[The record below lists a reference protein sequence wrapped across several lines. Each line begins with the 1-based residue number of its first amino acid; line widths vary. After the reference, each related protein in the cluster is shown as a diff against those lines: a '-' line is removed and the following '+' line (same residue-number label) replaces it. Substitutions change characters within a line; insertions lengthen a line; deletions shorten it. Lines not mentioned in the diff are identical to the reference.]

1 VAVAPVDPN
10 DPNAQFAIL
19 VLNREAPDSSTFRT
33 NLRTS
38 HLAVAPDGSAF
49 WYEQAPGQDVLES
62 LRPGGVPAGAP
73 PIAAAYAWS
82 PDGRYLAVSLQNQV
96 KVFDRRTGA
105 TGSVPAID
113 PRSLTWTS

>member
-1 VAVAPVDPN
+1 
-10 DPNAQFAIL
+10 
-19 VLNREAPDSSTFRT
+19 VLNRETPSSSTFRT

-49 WYEQAPGQDVLES
+49 WYEEAPGHDVLLS
-62 LRPGGVPAGAP
+62 LLSNGVPAGAP
-73 PIAAAYAWS
+73 PIAASYAWS

-105 TGSVPAID
+105 TGSIPAFD
-113 PRSLTWTS
+113 PRLLTWTP